1 MKWRAEKGIVLV
13 ITLLV
18 MTLLF
23 IIGTAFLS
31 ISSTETLIAI
41 NERKRVQAFQLA
53 EAGAER
59 AIAAL
64 NVDVNGTYSGSGGPQ
79 NLGLG
84 TYETTVTN
92 LAPPPGMV
100 DRKQIVSTGF
110 VPNGT
115 VPLRATAKVQ
125 VQIQRGSPFQVALF
139 GRTLTEL
146 EDRVL
151 VDSYDSRLGP
161 YGGGNVGAAANIGS
175 NGDIRL
181 FTDVTVNGDAQ
192 AGGAVIPNPPGP
204 SNTITGAI
212 TEGAPAVNFDPVDT
226 APVAPPGYTTEIS
239 PPGAYD
245 SSTGNLT
252 VADGATVTLDPGVYY
267 FNEIAVGSNAT
278 LDINGPVVIHMTGNF
293 SAQRRAMINASGPD
307 PKPTNLVIFSSAS
320 GFDAIKFYGGLPG
333 DGGQFN
339 GAIYALDAEIE
350 FEDGGWQIYGSLIGN
365 EVDLEVD
372 AQFHYDVALAQSSN
386 AAGRFSLV
394 AGTWRE
400 VFAP

>member
-59 AIAAL
+59 AIAEL
-64 NVDVNGTYSGSGGPQ
+64 DINGAYPGSGGPQ

-84 TYETTVTN
+84 TYETTVIN

-125 VQIQRGSPFQVALF
+125 VDIQRGSPFQVALF

-151 VDSYDSRLGP
+151 VDSYDSGLGP
-161 YGGGNVGAAANIGS
+161 YGGGNIGAGANIGS

-181 FTDVTVNGDAQ
+181 FTDVTVNGNAQ

-212 TEGAPAVNFDPVDT
+212 TQGAPAVNFDAVDT
-226 APVAPPGYTTEIS
+226 DPGAPPGYTTEIA

-252 VADGATVTLDPGVYY
+252 VADGAMVTLDPGVYY

-278 LDINGPVVIHMTGNF
+278 LDINGPVVIYMTGNF
-293 SAQRRAMINASGPD
+293 SAQPKAMINASGLD

-320 GFDAIKFYGGLPG
+320 GLDAIKFHGVLPL
-333 DGGQFN
+333 DGGQFY

-350 FEDGGWQIYGSLIGN
+350 FERGGWQIYGSLIGN
-365 EVDLEVD
+365 EVDLEDD
-372 AQFHYDVALAQSSN
+372 AQFHYDVALKQSSN

-400 VFAP
+400 VF